1 MPNDYDSDPWIR
13 TPKYARFGGEN
24 VMIGQTKT
32 VCSVILNTGKTLP
45 KVSKILK
52 QSNVFNINEQTVLV

>member
-24 VMIGQTKT
+24 VMIGQLEQHFQKEHLLEFYWT
-32 VCSVILNTGKTLP
+32 V
-45 KVSKILK
+45 
-52 QSNVFNINEQTVLV
+52 